1 MNFSYIILTEKDDSF
16 SKRQEVEKKKDWGLG
31 KKSSFRVY
39 KKRDQRRSLG
49 RENWGA
55 EREIR

>member
-1 MNFSYIILTEKDDSF
+1 MTLLVRDKKS
-16 SKRQEVEKKKDWGLG
+16 KKKDLGLG

-39 KKRDQRRSLG
+39 KQRDQRRSLG

-55 EREIR
+55 EREIQ

>member
-1 MNFSYIILTEKDDSF
+1 MTLLVRDKKS
-16 SKRQEVEKKKDWGLG
+16 RKKKDWGLG